1 LGLFS
6 VGYGHSHNTE
16 LSVNQFMTP
25 GLYAV
30 MPEIVETAISS
41 NTDIELRKSVAKV
54 AKLQEQ
60 YGYAQWKKSRPL
72 SPISIPP
79 AANK

>member
-1 LGLFS
+1 
-6 VGYGHSHNTE
+6 
-16 LSVNQFMTP
+16 MTP

-41 NTDIELRKSVAKV
+41 QTDLELRQATQRVSR
-54 AKLQEQ
+54 LQEQ
-60 YGYAQWKKSRPL
+60 YGYAQWKKPRPL
-72 SPISIPP
+72 GPISIPP

>member
-1 LGLFS
+1 M
-6 VGYGHSHNTE
+6 
-16 LSVNQFMTP
+16 NQLMTP

-41 NTDIELRKSVAKV
+41 ETAAESRQAVARI

-60 YGYAQWKKSRPL
+60 YGYAQWKTPRPL
-72 SPISIPP
+72 GPISIPA

>member
-1 LGLFS
+1 
-6 VGYGHSHNTE
+6 
-16 LSVNQFMTP
+16 MTP

-41 NTDIELRKSVAKV
+41 STDVELRQATERVSR
-54 AKLQEQ
+54 LQEH
-60 YGYAQWKKSRPL
+60 YGYAHWKKARPM

>member
-1 LGLFS
+1 M
-6 VGYGHSHNTE
+6 
-16 LSVNQFMTP
+16 NQLMTP

-41 NTDIELRKSVAKV
+41 NTDIELRQATTRI
-54 AKLQEQ
+54 ARLQDQ
-60 YGYAQWKKSRPL
+60 YGYAQWKKPRPL
-72 SPISIPP
+72 GPISIPP